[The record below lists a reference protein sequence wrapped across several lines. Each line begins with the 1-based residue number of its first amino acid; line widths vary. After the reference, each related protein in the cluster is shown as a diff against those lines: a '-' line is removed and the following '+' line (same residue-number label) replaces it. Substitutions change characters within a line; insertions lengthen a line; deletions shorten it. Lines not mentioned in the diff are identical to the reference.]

1 MGDTAEALP
10 FTPIDVGADPTFH
23 VGVHYRSKEERVME
37 VVRLPVGKQ
46 APVDTDC
53 IRIEQVAEAT
63 FKLTAS
69 ALCDDADEGES
80 VSIVD
85 MPTFENAEKAEAA
98 GITWAENV
106 GVERL
111 IVSTGTLEQPLELI
125 EIDKPL

>member
-1 MGDTAEALP
+1 MD
-10 FTPIDVGADPTFH
+10 IV
-23 VGVHYRSKEERVME
+23 K
-37 VVRLPVGKQ
+37 LPVGKQ
-46 APVDTDC
+46 APVDADC
-53 IRIEQVAEAT
+53 IRIEQTAEAT

-69 ALCDDADEGES
+69 ALCVGADDGES

-85 MPTFENAEKAEAA
+85 GPTYESAEEAEAA
-98 GITWAENV
+98 GVTWAANV